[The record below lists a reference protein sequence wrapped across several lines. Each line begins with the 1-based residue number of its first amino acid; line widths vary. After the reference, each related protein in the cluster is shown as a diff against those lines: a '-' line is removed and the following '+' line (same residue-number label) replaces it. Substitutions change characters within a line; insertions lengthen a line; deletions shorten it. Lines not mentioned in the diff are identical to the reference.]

1 VSAGLVAAIAGL
13 LGVVVTALGG
23 YLIARRKASGTIDT
37 TEAETLWAQS
47 NALLDRY
54 KADLEATREEVTTLK
69 AEVVALRSLITTLG
83 SKALEVARKLADDA
97 AVRLAVNA
105 AEVLARP
112 ATGDP
117 ADRKARAEALAVA
130 RTLAA
135 KVKAEAKEGD

>member
-1 VSAGLVAAIAGL
+1 MSAGLVAAIAGL

-69 AEVVALRSLITTLG
+69 AEVVALRSLIRSLE

>member
-1 VSAGLVAAIAGL
+1 MSAGLVAAIAGL

-69 AEVVALRSLITTLG
+69 AEVVALRSLIRSLE

-105 AEVLARP
+105 AEVLAQP
-112 ATGDP
+112 ATGTL
-117 ADRKARAEALAVA
+117 ADKRARAEALAVA